1 VDEATLAEL
10 RAIGASTADAPGVA
24 ERDTVA
30 ARLAVF
36 LEDPTDPDRRET
48 LLRWAERTA
57 RRGPTAET
65 RSAARLVLALLRDG
79 TPPAALRAVDPPL
92 GLAVDPRRA
101 AVAAAAVALA
111 AGGAVLAARALSAP
125 AVALT
130 GPPGGTTVG
139 PALDGRLVFTAR
151 GSPSL
156 LRRER
161 WRLDGR
167 DVTRLVRIRGR
178 AATFRPGRLEEGAHA
193 VEVTAGGGLLGASG
207 QAQRSF
213 VVDLTP
219 PSLDVP
225 GPPRVAAWHP
235 LRVVGRTDPDA
246 TVTVAGRRAR
256 VVDGRFSVAL
266 PAPQPRTIT
275 VVATD
280 SAGNSTVEEQPLAVV
295 PRRPPAPIRGVHV
308 SADAWRDPA
317 LRRGILALIAA
328 HRVNAVE
335 LDLKDESGIVGWNP
349 DVPLARRI
357 GAARP
362 IYDLPAAVR
371 RLHRLGVWVIGR
383 LVCFRDPI
391 LAAAAWHAGRRGE
404 VVQTP
409 SGHAYAGY
417 GGFTNLASP
426 AVRAYNVAIAV
437 AAAHA
442 GVDDILYD
450 YVRRPDGP
458 IASMRFPGLRGS
470 PAAAVVAFL
479 RESRLA
485 LRPYGTFL
493 GASVFGIA
501 ATRPGEVAQ
510 DVPAMARQLDY
521 VAPLLY
527 PSHWAPGEY
536 LVDDPNAHPYEIV
549 ERALIGFERAVA
561 GTPARVVPWLQDFSL
576 GIRYGPARVRAQIA
590 AARRDGI
597 GEFLLWSPRA
607 TYTAAALDPDAPR
620 QPRRR

>member
-1 VDEATLAEL
+1 MGEAPPEDAGLPRVREHRRRVCPRGRLPSAGKEEEPGERATAAHAPVTIATRRPGRNDRGDLQRFYPCRVDEATLAEL

-391 LAAAAWHAGRRGE
+391 LAAAAARSSRRRRATRTQATAASPTSRARRSAPTTSRSPSRPRTPASTTSSTTTSAARTGRSPRC
-404 VVQTP
+404 
-409 SGHAYAGY
+409 
-417 GGFTNLASP
+417 ASP
-426 AVRAYNVAIAV
+426 AC
-437 AAAHA
+437 AA
-442 GVDDILYD
+442 
-450 YVRRPDGP
+450 RPP
-458 IASMRFPGLRGS
+458 PPWSRSCASRGS
-470 PAAAVVAFL
+470 PSAPTARSSA
-479 RESRLA
+479 RRCSGSRRHA
-485 LRPYGTFL
+485 PARWPRTCPRWR
-493 GASVFGIA
+493 ASSTTSRRSSTPRTG
-501 ATRPGEVAQ
+501 RPGSTSSTTRTRT
-510 DVPAMARQLDY
+510 PTRSSSAR
-521 VAPLLY
+521 
-527 PSHWAPGEY
+527 
-536 LVDDPNAHPYEIV
+536 
-549 ERALIGFERAVA
+549 
-561 GTPARVVPWLQDFSL
+561 
-576 GIRYGPARVRAQIA
+576 
-590 AARRDGI
+590 
-597 GEFLLWSPRA
+597 
-607 TYTAAALDPDAPR
+607 
-620 QPRRR
+620 